1 MAARAAGARLTG
13 MALVERDDA
22 MQFDIRMLTTAIEVS
37 VFNGDKQVET
47 FSAEQSPRAFLDVL
61 NRLARDYDA
70 RMGQTHVIAVEP
82 DGSTFEQSVIGV
94 AAYAHE
100 MIAAE
105 ELMFALHAMENE
117 GGIVH

>member
-1 MAARAAGARLTG
+1 MRYHGV
-13 MALVERDDA
+13 LVSGDTAIGDDR
-22 MQFDIRMLTTAIEVS
+22 MRFDIRMLEQSIEVS

-70 RMGQTHVIAVEP
+70 RIDQAHVEATV
-82 DGSTFEQSVIGV
+82 DGKPVKQDVTVL
-94 AAYAHE
+94 AAGARAFVDIE
-100 MIAAE
+100 DM
-105 ELMFALHAMENE
+105 MFALHAMENE

>member
-1 MAARAAGARLTG
+1 MR
-13 MALVERDDA
+13 
-22 MQFDIRMLTTAIEVS
+22 FDIRMLDRSIEVS

-70 RMGQTHVIAVEP
+70 RISQTHVEAMV
-82 DGSTFEQSVIGV
+82 DGKPVKQSVIAL
-94 AAYAHE
+94 AAGAR
-100 MIAAE
+100 
-105 ELMFALHAMENE
+105 ELVDLEDMMFALHAMENE